1 MSPPPGD
8 GADADGPPGPGP
20 GHQHLEHRFCP
31 RCAAELV
38 AGRGPGGQPGC
49 PACGF
54 VRFDNP
60 KVATGVVVEHEGRV
74 LLVRR
79 NHEPMMGRWTFPSGF
94 VDAGEVV
101 EDAARR
107 EAFEEAGVEVELDR
121 LLGVYGA
128 EGDPVVFIAYAGRVV
143 GGEPAPGDEAHE
155 VGLFAPGELPDLAF
169 RHDPAIIE
177 AWRGGEGAPAGRP

>member
-1 MSPPPGD
+1 MTRAPGEAET
-8 GADADGPPGPGP
+8 GEGGPAGPDP
-20 GHQHLEHRFCP
+20 GHQHLEQRFCP
-31 RCAAELV
+31 QCAAKLV
-38 AGRGPGGQPGC
+38 DGRGPGGQPGC

-121 LLGVYGA
+121 ILGVYSA
-128 EGDPVVFIAYAGRVV
+128 AGDPVVFIAWAGRVV
-143 GGEPAPGDEAHE
+143 GGTPEAGDEAYE
-155 VGLFAPGELPDLAF
+155 VGLFAPDELPELAF
-169 RHDPAIIE
+169 QHDPAIIE
-177 AWRGGEGAPAGRP
+177 AWRTG

>member
-1 MSPPPGD
+1 MN
-8 GADADGPPGPGP
+8 GAHDASTEGSEPAGPES

-31 RCAAELV
+31 QCAAELEP
-38 AGRGPGGQPGC
+38 GFGPGGQPGC
-49 PACGF
+49 SLCGF

-79 NHEPMMGRWTFPSGF
+79 NHEPMMGRWTFPSGY

-107 EAFEEAGVEVELDR
+107 EAFEEAGVEVALDR
-121 LLGVYGA
+121 ILGVYSA
-128 EGDPVVFIAYAGRVV
+128 EGDPVVFIAFAGRVV
-143 GGEPAPGDEAHE
+143 GGAPEAGDEAYE
-155 VGLFAPGELPDLAF
+155 VGLFAPDELPELAF
-169 RHDPAIIE
+169 PHDPAILE
-177 AWRGGEGAPAGRP
+177 AWRAG

>member
-1 MSPPPGD
+1 MTGPPGE
-8 GADADGPPGPGP
+8 AASEADGPAGPGP

-31 RCAAELV
+31 QCAAELID
-38 AGRGPGGQPGC
+38 GRGPGGQPGC
-49 PACGF
+49 PSCGF

-60 KVATGVVVEHEGRV
+60 KVATGVVVEHEGKV

-121 LLGVYGA
+121 ILGVYSA

-143 GGEPAPGDEAHE
+143 GGTPEAGDEAYE
-155 VGLFAPGELPDLAF
+155 VGLFAPNELPELAF
-169 RHDPAIIE
+169 QHDPAIIE
-177 AWRGGEGAPAGRP
+177 AWRTG